1 MTCLAL
7 TRLDEIASRTRVA
20 SGWNL
25 DYGGRV
31 RLLRCPHVSGNAKVR
46 RDRHRCRTLPT
57 RLLEPTT
64 PGVKSVLICGGGE
77 APMCGSCSDLVV
89 EDMAAVTEARQT
101 ESNEFYLFE
110 RAAGDLLKPLRGLR

>member
-1 MTCLAL
+1 VAESGCYDA
-7 TRLDEIASRTRVA
+7 RTFRA
-20 SGWNL
+20 TPR
-25 DYGGRV
+25 YGG
-31 RLLRCPHVSGNAKVR
+31 
-46 RDRHRCRTLPT
+46 DRHRCRTLPT